1 MKPLSLQPIPY
12 QGSKRLL
19 APRICAHF
27 PRDIQTLYEPFAG
40 SAAVTLY
47 AARHGLAR
55 RFVIG
60 EICPALASLWRL
72 VVEAPSEIAAGYR
85 GLWQEQFGA
94 PSHFNAVRE
103 RYNAERDAVRLL
115 YLIVRCVKNAVRF
128 NRNGDFTQSADK
140 RRNGMHPDKFEAAAH
155 TASALLRGKTE
166 IVSADFT
173 DCVAVARPCDLVYMD
188 PPYQGTTY
196 GRDKRYAA
204 QLTRGRLMTCLEELN
219 SKGVGFIL
227 SYDGRTG
234 SKAHAV
240 PLPKTLRLVHFT
252 VDAGRSAQA
261 TLLGRDE
268 RTLESLYLSQRVNCG
283 GELPRSPACA
293 R

>member
-55 RFVIG
+55 HFVIG
-60 EICPALASLWRL
+60 EICPALALLWRTI
-72 VVEAPSEIAAGYR
+72 VEAPSEIATGYR
-85 GLWQEQFGA
+85 GLWQEQFA
-94 PSHFNAVRE
+94 VPSHFNAVRD
-103 RYNAERDAVRLL
+103 RYNADKDPTSLL
-115 YLIVRCVKNAVRF
+115 YLIARCVKNAVRF
-128 NRNGDFTQSADK
+128 SRNGDFTQSADK

-155 TASALLRGKTE
+155 ATSALLRGRTE
-166 IVSADFT
+166 IACADFA
-173 DCVAVARPCDLVYMD
+173 DCVAAARPCDLVYMD

-196 GRDKRYAA
+196 GPDKRYAA
-204 QLTRGRLMTCLEELN
+204 QLTRGRLMSCLEEFN

-234 SKAHAV
+234 SKAHGV
-240 PLPKTLRLVHFT
+240 PLPKALRLAHFT

-268 RTLESLYLSQRVNCG
+268 RTLESLYLSQRVNCR
-283 GELPRSPACA
+283 GEPPRTNSA
-293 R
+293 